1 VPIEGLNAVA
11 QQYTYPTAS
20 ALTQIDRDF
29 MDVITT
35 ADPIFKIF
43 PMGGDRDW
51 LVQWD
56 RKDNYQGLTQIRG
69 LNGKP
74 PRVNRVGAQRFR
86 ALPGVYGEFTLID
99 EEEMTRRAAF
109 ASFNAP
115 IDINDLVV
123 DAEEQLVN
131 RHMNRVRWICWNLLI
146 YGTFNVLNQRGA
158 LAHTDSYVQRTYVA
172 PVTWDTFA
180 TAAPLQD
187 FRNVQLM
194 ARGYSLSFGS
204 NSVAYGN
211 QQTINWAL
219 ANTNN
224 ADLYGRRTQGLGTY
238 NSTEQVNQL
247 LMGDNLPKLQAYDE
261 GYYDINGTFQL
272 LVPDGYLVVIGKRN
286 NNAQLGEFTLTLNV
300 NNPGHAPTPYARVF
314 DSRDTEAPPRRIEV
328 HRGFN
333 GGPKLWY
340 PSAIVVMKVK

>member
-224 ADLYGRRTQGLGTY
+224 ADLYGRRT
-238 NSTEQVNQL
+238 
-247 LMGDNLPKLQAYDE
+247 
-261 GYYDINGTFQL
+261 
-272 LVPDGYLVVIGKRN
+272 VPDGYLVVIGKRN